1 VPTGLWYV
9 ILGALFVAYALAAAR
24 LNRANVTAQMVF
36 LAIGATAGLLALPD
50 PITSLNPE
58 AFETLITLT
67 LVLLLFS
74 DASNVGLAQLRKA
87 ANLPLRLLLIGL
99 PLTILAGA
107 LGAWGVLSL
116 GGLGIALLIGV
127 ILAPTDVSLG
137 LAMFGN
143 ERVPARVRRSIN
155 VESGLNDG
163 IAAPLVAMA
172 IAVVVA
178 EAEELSAP
186 IVAAVAEIGLGVVA
200 GVAVGAV
207 GGVLMRASRTREWST
222 PHTRGFAS
230 FGLAVLAYAV
240 SGWVGGNGF
249 VAAFIAGLSFGVMA
263 GDEASEP
270 AGFPEEAGTLLS
282 FLVWFAFG
290 ALIAPRLVSDGWAW
304 QPILYAVLSLT
315 LFRMLPV
322 WASMWRTGLA
332 SSTKVFMG
340 WFGPRGLAS
349 VVFLLDA
356 IVELDEGGIET
367 GLLVTTVGW
376 TVVLSVLL
384 HGLSAGP
391 VAEWYVRM
399 SSRFRQGSPE
409 FEESPEAASRA
420 GEMLQN
426 ATENP

>member
-1 VPTGLWYV
+1 
-9 ILGALFVAYALAAAR
+9 
-24 LNRANVTAQMVF
+24 
-36 LAIGATAGLLALPD
+36 
-50 PITSLNPE
+50 
-58 AFETLITLT
+58 
-67 LVLLLFS
+67 
-74 DASNVGLAQLRKA
+74 
-87 ANLPLRLLLIGL
+87 
-99 PLTILAGA
+99 
-107 LGAWGVLSL
+107 
-116 GGLGIALLIGV
+116 
-127 ILAPTDVSLG
+127 
-137 LAMFGN
+137 MFGN

-178 EAEELSAP
+178 EAEQLSAP
-186 IVAAVAEIGLGVVA
+186 MVTAVAEIGLGVVA
-200 GVAVGAV
+200 GIAVGAV
-207 GGVLMRASRTREWST
+207 GGVLMRVSRARDWST
-222 PHTRGFAS
+222 PHSRGFAC
-230 FGLAVLAYAV
+230 FGLAVLTYVA

-270 AGFPEEAGTLLS
+270 VGFAEEAGTLLS
-282 FLVWFAFG
+282 LLVWFAFG

-322 WASMWRTGLA
+322 WVAMWRTGIA
-332 SSTKVFMG
+332 TSTRVFMG

-356 IVELDEGGIET
+356 IVELGEGGIET

-384 HGLSAGP
+384 HGLSADP
-391 VAEWYVRM
+391 VAEWYAHT
-399 SSRFRQGSPE
+399 SARFRPGSPE
-409 FEESPEAASRA
+409 FEESLETVTRA
-420 GEMLQN
+420 DDMLRLAGRPRHGLQHRCQQGVR
-426 ATENP
+426 TG